1 MVQVSKINIVLPY
14 EETQQKLHIWAC
26 EEKKIDFR
34 WEHFKATRCT
44 VAFAA
49 VELME

>member
-26 EEKKIDFR
+26 EEKKLISDEIILR
-34 WEHFKATRCT
+34 LPDAR
-44 VAFAA
+44 
-49 VELME
+49 